1 MTDKEVRLLVTGGAG
16 FIGSNFIRLMMAEH
30 PDWFVCNLDK
40 LTYAGNLEN
49 TTDFADNPNYR
60 FVKGDVADRSAVEPL
75 VKWANIIVHFAAE
88 THNDRSVMDA
98 GAFITTDVFGTFV
111 LLELAKTHGVEKFI
125 HISTDEVY
133 GDSLLEPSTE
143 KSPLMPKSPYAAS
156 KAGADRLAFSYW
168 ATHGVPV
175 LITRCSNNYGPY
187 QLPEKMIPL
196 FATNAIEDKPLPVYG
211 DGKNKRDWIH
221 VMDHCRAIEL
231 LLLKADCF
239 GEVFNVSSGQEVTI
253 LEMCDRI
260 LDALDKPKE
269 LIRFV
274 IDRPG
279 HVLRHF
285 ISSNKLRNEF
295 NWAPQIDFEDGI
307 RETVLWFRDNPDWW
321 HKIKERL
328 ANYYNKQ
335 YVERT

>member
-1 MTDKEVRLLVTGGAG
+1 MRLLVTGGAG
-16 FIGSNFIRLMMAEH
+16 FIGSNFIRHILTAH
-30 PDWFVCNLDK
+30 PEWYVCNLDK

-49 TTDFADNPNYR
+49 TTEFADNPNYR
-60 FVKGDVADRSAVEPL
+60 FLKGDVADREIVEPL

-98 GAFITTDVFGTFV
+98 GEFITTDVFGTFV
-111 LLELAKTHGVEKFI
+111 MLECAKQHGVDKFI

-133 GDSLLEPSTE
+133 GDSLTEASTE
-143 KSPLMPKSPYAAS
+143 RSPLMPKSPYAAS

-168 ATHGVPV
+168 ATHKVPV
-175 LITRCSNNYGPY
+175 IITRCSNNYGPC

-211 DGKNKRDWIH
+211 EGTNKRDWIH
-221 VMDHCRAIEL
+221 VLDHCRAIEL
-231 LLLKADCF
+231 LILEAERF
-239 GEVFNVSSGQEVTI
+239 GEVYNVSSGHEVTI

-260 LDALDKPKE
+260 LGTLGKPKE
-269 LIRFV
+269 LIQFV
-274 IDRPG
+274 VDRPG

-285 ISSNKLRNEF
+285 VASEKIRREF
-295 NWAPQIDFEDGI
+295 NWSPKIEFEDGI
-307 RETVLWFRDNPDWW
+307 KQTVLWYKDNPDWW